1 MIMWIKTDI
10 VFGDSYYAEGFEQG
24 VELINKLLK
33 SHSLKIN
40 YTFIEDYVDDVGEYA
55 YAVDVE
61 ELEKDKLQPQRGH

>member
-1 MIMWIKTDI
+1 MSKPDI

-55 YAVDVE
+55 YTVDVVKE
-61 ELEKDKLQPQRGH
+61 MEDDTNNN

>member
-1 MIMWIKTDI
+1 MSKPDI
-10 VFGDSYYAEGFEQG
+10 VFADSYYSEGFEDG
-24 VELINKLLK
+24 VELINKLLE

-61 ELEKDKLQPQRGH
+61 ELEKDNLQPQRGH

>member
-1 MIMWIKTDI
+1 MDKPDI

>member
-1 MIMWIKTDI
+1 MWIKTDI
-10 VFGDSYYAEGFEQG
+10 VFGDSYYSEGFEQG
-24 VELINKLLK
+24 VELINKLLE

-61 ELEKDKLQPQRGH
+61 ELEKDNLQPPRGH